1 MLSRSVRAVTA
12 VTAVT
17 VLVALAACSSSTSKA
32 TPNSGATT
40 HSSTATAPS
49 SAASARAVANYLDYV
64 KHQANTLAQ
73 TVAPFAAAV
82 KRGDIA
88 TAKTLFAST
97 RYHYEAIEP
106 VAESFGNLDPDIDVR
121 EHDTSSPSQFIGFH
135 RIEKALWSDNT
146 VAGMGPIADELVINI
161 AQLHAKIATLKLVPE
176 QIAQGAM
183 ELLNEVSTSKITGEE
198 DTYSHTDLSDF
209 AANVEGS
216 KAAFQSIE
224 PLLAASDSGLTAM
237 ITARFDAVE
246 QVLDKYRSSS
256 DPIGNGYALYNTLT
270 PADTRE
276 LSQVLD
282 TLAQPMSKIAAQL
295 F

>member
-1 MLSRSVRAVTA
+1 MLVVF
-12 VTAVT
+12 
-17 VLVALAACSSSTSKA
+17 AACSSSSSSGSQA
-32 TPNSGATT
+32 TPTSSPSAPSTTAPARSAAATT
-40 HSSTATAPS
+40 
-49 SAASARAVANYLDYV
+49 RAVASYLDYV
-64 KHQANTLAQ
+64 KGQANTLAE

-88 TAKTLFAST
+88 TAKRLFAST

-121 EHDTSSPSQFIGFH
+121 EHDTTSPAMFIGFH

-146 VAGMGPIADELVINI
+146 VAGMAPIADELVSDIG
-161 AQLHAKIATLKLVPE
+161 QLQTKIATLKLVPE

-224 PLLAASDSGLTAM
+224 PLLAASDSGLTTM
-237 ITARFDAVE
+237 ITARFNSVE
-246 QVLDKYRSSS
+246 QVLDKYRSTS

-270 PADTRE
+270 PADTRQ
-276 LSQVLD
+276 LSQTLD